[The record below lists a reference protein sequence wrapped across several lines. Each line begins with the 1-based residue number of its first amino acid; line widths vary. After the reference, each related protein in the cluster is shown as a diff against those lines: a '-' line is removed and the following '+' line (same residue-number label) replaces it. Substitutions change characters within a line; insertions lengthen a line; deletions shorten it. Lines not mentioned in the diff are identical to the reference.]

1 MSICFAPMVSLF
13 LSLHLFLPKRPRN
26 KKSPSPIVN
35 TSIPHA
41 QVHRCNRVCI
51 RYEKSDLSVCR
62 FLHPIKNHTVIPTGV
77 ITTTRKRRDRTGWG
91 QPIRLPPF
99 WEGNASFIRIS
110 VVHVYTLARENIFQY
125 LFILRWNRIRIFFFF
140 SQWKVCKIWWNFFFV
155 IICSI
160 LSFQEDLVSLKNQHF
175 SYSLLI
181 LLIGEILI
189 INFNFNF

>member
-110 VVHVYTLARENIFQY
+110 VVHVYIFAGSRKY
-125 LFILRWNRIRIFFFF
+125 IPVSFYTSMKSHTNLFFF
-140 SQWKVCKIWWNFFFV
+140 SVKSMQNMMEFFLCYYLFDIV
-155 IICSI
+155 ISRRF
-160 LSFQEDLVSLKNQHF
+160 SFIKKSTF
-175 SYSLLI
+175 
-181 LLIGEILI
+181 
-189 INFNFNF
+189 FNLY